1 MSLTGRGGKARRV
14 STRSRLTRFI
24 RRNPSR
30 NRSRG
35 PTSLPQSLP
44 NDYEAGELNPKTT
57 QTGEDAMALG
67 PVPLASDN
75 AIPLEDLEMT
85 SDDFA
90 TKQGVTTSVDQPGV
104 ETTMPQLTTQH
115 QQSTVDSQSQV
126 NIANSLAG
134 TDEVRSI
141 SPADLNSKGKER
153 KSDTPPTSP
162 VSRLIKHFQAM
173 IPRHIIPDEFPGN

>member
-1 MSLTGRGGKARRV
+1 MSFTGRGGKTRRL

-24 RRNPSR
+24 RRNSSR

-35 PTSLPQSLP
+35 PTGLPHSLP

-126 NIANSLAG
+126 NIANSLAW
-134 TDEVRSI
+134 TEEVRSI
-141 SPADLNSKGKER
+141 SSAHLNSKGK
-153 KSDTPPTSP
+153 
-162 VSRLIKHFQAM
+162 
-173 IPRHIIPDEFPGN
+173 